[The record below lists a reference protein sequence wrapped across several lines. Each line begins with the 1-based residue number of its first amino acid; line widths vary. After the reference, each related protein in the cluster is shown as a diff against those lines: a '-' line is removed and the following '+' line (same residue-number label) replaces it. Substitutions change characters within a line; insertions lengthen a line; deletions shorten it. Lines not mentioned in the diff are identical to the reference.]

1 MNIEKI
7 SGLFTLFSGET
18 DVKKYMP
25 IINSSICDVLPKL
38 KKSADLNDER
48 LAFLCAA
55 IANLRYMQIIAQK
68 DKLTY
73 TYAGTV
79 SKTDNGELKSRLAR
93 NLVRDYWLNI
103 SDLVDDCDFVFIKA

>member
-7 SGLFTLFSGET
+7 TGLFTLFSGET

-25 IINSSICDVLPKL
+25 LINFAVCDVLPKL
-38 KKSADLNDER
+38 RKEADLTDDR

-55 IANLRYMQIIAQK
+55 IANLRYMQILAQK

-79 SKTDNGELKSRLAR
+79 ASHDNSEQKFQLAR
-93 NLVRDYWLNI
+93 NLVHDYWLNI
-103 SDLVDDCDFVFIKA
+103 PDLLADNDFIFIQA

>member
-18 DVKKYMP
+18 DVAKYMSV
-25 IINSSICDVLPKL
+25 INSAVCDVLPKL
-38 KKSADLNDER
+38 RKDADLNDER

-55 IANLRYMQIIAQK
+55 IANLRYMQILSFK

-73 TYAGTV
+73 THAGTIAQQ
-79 SKTDNGELKSRLAR
+79 DNGKSELAR
-93 NLVRDYWLNI
+93 NLVRDYWLSV
-103 SDLVDDCDFVFIKA
+103 SDLVNDSEFLFIKI